1 MYLGRKNMKRNEAFK
16 KRIWC
21 VPLFVFNSPRIMDIR
36 SIKKAADPRSHT
48 CANHLKHT
56 QWLVGHFQVWCGL
69 VGDSQECL
77 LITSVANGPCTRY
90 LTRSTLTILNLGSI
104 KLGRIYGFVFLLEPV
119 SYLVW
124 HCDWKNSTIKD
135 LNLKYI

>member
-16 KRIWC
+16 KRIC
-21 VPLFVFNSPRIMDIR
+21 VPLFVFNTPRIMDIR

-69 VGDSQECL
+69 VGHSQECL

-90 LTRSTLTILNLGSI
+90 LTRSTPTILNLGSI

-124 HCDWKNSTIKD
+124 DCD
-135 LNLKYI
+135 